1 MTLQQAAM
9 LALQGSILMTV
20 FSFGLRATPGDVLY
34 VFRQPAL
41 LGRSILAMF
50 AIMPIVAL
58 ALTSAFALRPP
69 VEIMLIALAI
79 SPVPP
84 LLPGRQKKAGG
95 DASFGLGLMVIIG
108 ALSIVIVPLA
118 VHLLAQYAAR
128 PLTTSPDAIA
138 ELVLKAAIGPLAA
151 GMACR
156 ALLPG
161 FAARTA
167 KPIELIATVL
177 LGLGV
182 LAVLARE
189 MPAVLSVIGN
199 GSLLAFAAFV
209 AVGLS
214 AGHLLGGPRADDRL
228 VLALSTATRHPMI
241 ALTVAKANFPDEPM
255 LGAAVLLYLLVG
267 LLIGIPYQVWQNR
280 RMATQ

>member
-1 MTLQQAAM
+1 MTLQQAVM
-9 LALQGSILMTV
+9 LALQASILMTV

-41 LGRSILAMF
+41 LARSIAAMF

-58 ALTSAFALRPP
+58 ALTSAFSLRPS

-79 SPVPP
+79 SPIPP
-84 LLPGRQKKAGG
+84 LLPGRQQKAGG

-118 VHLLAQYAAR
+118 VDLLARFAAR
-128 PLTTSPDAIA
+128 PITTSPSAIA
-138 ELVLKAAIGPLAA
+138 GIVLKAAIGPLVA
-151 GMACR
+151 GMAGR

-161 FAARTA
+161 VAARAA

-177 LGLGV
+177 LGLGL
-182 LAVLARE
+182 LAVLVRG
-189 MPAVLSVIGN
+189 MPTVLSLIGN
-199 GSLLAFAAFV
+199 GSVLAFAAFV
-209 AVGLS
+209 AVGL
-214 AGHLLGGPRADDRL
+214 AVGHLLGGPNADDRL
-228 VLALSTATRHPMI
+228 VLALATATRHPMI

-255 LGAAVLLYLLVG
+255 LGATVLLYLLVG
-267 LLIGIPYQVWQNR
+267 LIVGIPYQVWQKR
-280 RMATQ
+280 RMAS